1 MSIREEIAQLP
12 TDKVT
17 LRKFGL
23 VVGGVFAAIGAFLL
37 WRDISWAIVFVYIG
51 APLILLGAILPNILR
66 PVYIAW
72 MSLAVVLGAIV
83 TRILLTLFFF
93 LVITPVGLVFKIIGR
108 DALTRKIDRSATTY
122 WIDKEYPI
130 TDRSRYE
137 NFF

>member
-1 MSIREEIAQLP
+1 MSIRQEIAQLP

-23 VVGGVFAAIGAFLL
+23 MVGGVFAVIGAFLL
-37 WRDISWAIVFVYIG
+37 WRDISWAIVLVYIG
-51 APLILLGAILPNILR
+51 APLILLGAALPNILR

-93 LVITPVGLVFKIIGR
+93 LVITPVGLVFKLIGR
-108 DALTRKIDRSATTY
+108 DALTRKLDRSATTY